1 MRDDDLPETRQ
12 GSTEDE
18 LDAALRGDE
27 EGAPGKSHRLKDE
40 LVALIDDGKTYAE
53 AEITYQ
59 KSRLAYAADRGK
71 SAALLLFFA
80 LSFIHLALIGIV
92 IGLIIALTPQL
103 TALGATGMV
112 VGALL
117 IGAAI
122 MVAILRGRAREI
134 GEAFEDDEA

>member
-1 MRDDDLPETRQ
+1 MRDEDLPDARQ
-12 GSTEDE
+12 EDAEDE
-18 LDAALRGDE
+18 FDTAIRGDDDAALP
-27 EGAPGKSHRLKDE
+27 ASHRLKDE
-40 LVALIDDGKTYAE
+40 LAALIDDGKTYAE
-53 AEITYQ
+53 AEIAYQ
-59 KSRLAYAADRGK
+59 KSRLAFAADRGK

-103 TALGATGMV
+103 TALGATGVV

-134 GEAFEDDEA
+134 GEAFENNEA